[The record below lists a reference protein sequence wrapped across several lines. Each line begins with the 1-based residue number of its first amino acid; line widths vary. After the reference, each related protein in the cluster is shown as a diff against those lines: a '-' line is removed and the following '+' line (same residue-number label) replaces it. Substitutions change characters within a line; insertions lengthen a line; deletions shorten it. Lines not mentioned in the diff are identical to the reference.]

1 MLPGILFMILGLVV
15 SVAIHEL
22 GHLIPAKKFGAKVTQ
37 YFVGF
42 GPTLWSTHKN
52 GTEWGIKAIPLGGF
66 VSIAGMLPP
75 AKPGVPTTKKD
86 GSPTLAEEARKQSAE
101 EFTDPSQPGAFW
113 RLPARL
119 KLIVMLGGP
128 LTNLVLSVLLMA
140 GVTVGIGVP
149 HLSTTIANVAECVES
164 SGTCTPAPAH
174 NIIKRNDTIR
184 KWGEK
189 NVNSWTEIQQAIA
202 AGGTTPTTVVVERNG
217 KTTELTVT
225 PVMREFSDGKG
236 TSIIKPYVGIGPAI
250 ERKQGSIADVPVQA
264 WNVAAGTT
272 AILAQ
277 LPVKLWDAAAT
288 LVTGERR
295 TPDSVVG
302 IVGIAD
308 MAGSISAAQAHN
320 YGFWDRLADL
330 TMLLAGLNMT
340 LFIFNMIPLLPLDG
354 GHIIGSII
362 EGTRRHLAF
371 RRGKNDPG
379 PFDTARLLPLS
390 YGMITFFIFMTLL
403 LIVVDIVN
411 PVV

>member
-236 TSIIKPYVGIGPAI
+236 ASITKPYVGIGPAI

-371 RRGKNDPG
+371 RRGKTIPDHSIPHASCRSV
-379 PFDTARLLPLS
+379 TA
-390 YGMITFFIFMTLL
+390 
-403 LIVVDIVN
+403 
-411 PVV
+411 